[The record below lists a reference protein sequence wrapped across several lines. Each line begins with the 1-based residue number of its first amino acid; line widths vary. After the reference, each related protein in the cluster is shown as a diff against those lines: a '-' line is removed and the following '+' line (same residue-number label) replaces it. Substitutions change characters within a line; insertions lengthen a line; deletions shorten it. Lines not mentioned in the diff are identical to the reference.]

1 MKKTQFL
8 TAFALIALAWTSCS
22 KSAQTTE
29 AQGEE
34 AVIEAVNVEETQ
46 SKEAYYDEIL
56 DMYENALKTN
66 DAEVLSATS
75 ENLGEAEM
83 EGLLTPAQ
91 VERWNKLNQ

>member
-1 MKKTQFL
+1 MKKTLFL

-34 AVIEAVNVEETQ
+34 AVIEEVNVEETQ
-46 SKEAYYDEIL
+46 SKEAYYDEVL

-75 ENLGEAEM
+75 ENLAEAEM

-91 VERWNKLNQ
+91 VERWHNLD